1 MSVMMR
7 KGSGVGDTL
16 LDSVARTS
24 ESRTGE
30 EGIGKKYAED
40 LFNLSLSYKIVI
52 KPRNQ
57 I

>member
-40 LFNLSLSYKIVI
+40 LLTCH
-52 KPRNQ
+52 
-57 I
+57 